1 VFPDED
7 DDALLLELDLLPLLS
22 LGAVTE
28 ILGAVVVL
36 VLEEEDM
43 SSILSLCVSLFA

>member
-7 DDALLLELDLLPLLS
+7 DVLPLELDLLPLLS

-36 VLEEEDM
+36 LLEEEDM
-43 SSILSLCVSLFA
+43 SFILSLCASLFA